1 MGKTKEGDRE
11 PLQVMS
17 KEEHVRIFDP
27 QTRRSLYDFEICVG
41 ADDLARTIHHI
52 NRYGYRLITVTQYK
66 DEYTVF
72 FRRHL
77 HENP

>member
-1 MGKTKEGDRE
+1 MEKTIEDFCE
-11 PLQVMS
+11 LLQAM
-17 KEEHVRIFDP
+17 P
-27 QTRRSLYDFEICVG
+27 QEKHAQAHERRRAVPMYDFEICVG

-72 FRRHL
+72 FRRASA
-77 HENP
+77 